1 MSTPVLICDDSA
13 LARKQIALSLPKD
26 WDISIH
32 FANNGLEGVESI
44 RQHKGDVVFLDLNMP
59 VMSGYEVLETIKRED
74 LPAIV
79 IVISGDVQSEA
90 YKRVRELGAID
101 FIEKPINK
109 EKLTTLLEQYGIYK
123 PGGYSSRSA
132 PEITE
137 RIELRDAL
145 QEVSNIAM
153 GHAGDLLGR
162 LLDVFILLPVPNVN
176 TLEGSEL
183 HMTLNHI
190 AQYEKVSAVSQG
202 FIGSGINGEAI
213 IIFHDASFSDMA
225 KLLQYEDLESN
236 HLEIEVMNDIANI
249 LIGAFLNGLAEQLSI
264 PFSQG
269 QPNVLGQHAKIEDII
284 KNQQECWQK
293 MLTIEV
299 NYRIQDHD
307 IKCDLLLL
315 FTEDSIPVIQTQLG
329 YLLD

>member
-1 MSTPVLICDDSA
+1 MSTPVLICDDSSV
-13 LARKQIALSLPKD
+13 ARKQIALSLPKD
-26 WDISIH
+26 WDIDIH
-32 FANNGLEGVESI
+32 FAKNGQEGVESI

-79 IVISGDVQSEA
+79 IVISGDVQSKA
-90 YKRVRELGAID
+90 YKKVRELGAID

-109 EKLTTLLEQYGIYK
+109 EKLTVILEQYGIYK
-123 PGGYSSRSA
+123 PGGYSSHSTPVIEDRV
-132 PEITE
+132 
-137 RIELRDAL
+137 ELRDAL

-176 TLEGSEL
+176 TLESSEL
-183 HMTLNHI
+183 HMTLSHI

-225 KLLQYEDLESN
+225 KLLQYEDLESQR
-236 HLEIEVMNDIANI
+236 LEIEVMNDISNI

-264 PFSQG
+264 PFSQS
-269 QPNVLGQHAKIEDII
+269 QPIVLGQHAKIEDII
-284 KNQQECWQK
+284 RNQQESWQK